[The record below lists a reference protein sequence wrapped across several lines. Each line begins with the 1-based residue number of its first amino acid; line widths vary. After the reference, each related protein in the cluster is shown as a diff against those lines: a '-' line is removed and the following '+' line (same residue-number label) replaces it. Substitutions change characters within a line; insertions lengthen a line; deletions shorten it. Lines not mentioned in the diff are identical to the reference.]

1 MRRVFVA
8 AAMLFALAACKE
20 ADPVRAAVDDVAEA
34 AESRDV
40 GDVMEHV
47 AATYPGR
54 QEVEQYSDP
63 NRLLRRSADIQETL
77 RADGWQPLG

>member
-1 MRRVFVA
+1 MLWFFARHEAQLHYEIRRQQ
-8 AAMLFALAACKE
+8 
-20 ADPVRAAVDDVAEA
+20 DGDDYEIVITHP
-34 AESRDV
+34 D
-40 GDVMEHV
+40 
-47 AATYPGR
+47 GR